1 MLTIDKCH
9 TLRVL
14 LTDSVKRNFSKLVL
28 LSGGL
33 DSSILASIIRPECSI
48 TVGLGDKARDFFFA
62 NEIAKRYCTIHL
74 QVILNYET
82 LISIM
87 HDLIRI
93 LKTFDPIEIR
103 NSSVIY
109 AGINEARHKGYSSV
123 MTGDGG
129 DELFAGYN
137 YMVRYHDDLKN
148 LDEELHRLWQ
158 IMHFSSAEIGK
169 ALGLD
174 VKTPYLD
181 ENFIS
186 YAKSIDISDKIGA
199 YNGKTWGKFILR
211 KSFETYLGKE
221 IAWRSKMAQE
231 EGAQTTL
238 IKNFAGIEL
247 DDKQFEDEIEKASLE
262 GVKIRDKEHL
272 YYYLIYKENFSIP
285 KKDKKSHNLRC
296 PECLAAFIWN
306 GRYCRTCG
314 SFPVVPIQIEIQ
326 K

>member
-1 MLTIDKCH
+1 MLTTDKCQA
-9 TLRVL
+9 LRVL

-33 DSSILASIIRPECSI
+33 DSSIIAGIIRPECSI
-48 TVGLGDKARDFFFA
+48 TVGLGDKARDFIFA
-62 NEIAKRYCTIHL
+62 NRIAKRYCIKHV
-74 QVILNYET
+74 QVVLSYER
-82 LISIM
+82 LISII

-109 AGINEARHKGYSSV
+109 AGIQEARCKGYTSV

-137 YMVRYHDDLKN
+137 YMARYYDDLKN

-169 ALGLD
+169 ALGVY

-186 YAKSIDISDKIGA
+186 YAKSIDVSDKIGD

-211 KSFETYLGKE
+211 KSFETCVGKE
-221 IAWRSKMAQE
+221 IAWRSKLAQE

-238 IKNFAGIEL
+238 IKNFASVVL
-247 DDKQFEDEIEKASLE
+247 NDKQFEDEIEKSSLE

-285 KKDKKSHNLRC
+285 KKDNKKHNLRC
-296 PECLAAFIWN
+296 SECLAAFVWN

-314 SFPVVPIQIEIQ
+314 SFPVVPIHIEME